1 MYIYIV
7 CIYIYIVCIYI
18 YIVCIYI
25 YVNMLEYILWLFS
38 IAMQKCRFVD
48 DDELPNVPPGYIQYP
63 EEYIYIYI
71 HIVFLNKNCIYIYMY
86 ICNV

>member
-1 MYIYIV
+1 
-7 CIYIYIVCIYI
+7 
-18 YIVCIYI
+18 
-25 YVNMLEYILWLFS
+25 MLEYILWLFS

-71 HIVFLNKNCIYIYMY
+71 YYIYT
-86 ICNV
+86 